1 MNNDPRQPRAA
12 LGMLSAVL
20 ILSVLLNFYQAEQV
34 NALENQAAAAYEKA
48 FFETVALMDGIGGNL
63 EKMMITGSAAMEQ
76 ELLGDISR
84 QADAAQDNLSLLP
97 SSIPSISG
105 ALKFVNQLGDY
116 ASVLSEQLAAGG
128 AVGDGDRKLLMTLQ
142 TGCTELNSIL
152 SELSGA
158 IQQGESPFADA
169 PELPEIAVPL
179 SSRTEPTVEY
189 PSLLYDGPFSDG
201 RDSSELKALDSTQ
214 YTAEQALELA
224 KNFIGTER
232 ILTIRVTGEGNTPVP
247 CWEISAH
254 VAEGELDLAITKQGG
269 QVVYMLLD
277 DDPDESRFSQAE
289 LIDLASGFLKSRG
302 YPETSVSYWSF
313 DDNLLTVNFAAMQ
326 DGVILYPD
334 LIKVQMSAQSGLTV
348 GFEALNYLTNHVRR
362 TDVVPDL
369 SAEEAQSLLGSAL
382 TVHTSR
388 LCIIPT
394 NSGEA
399 LCYEFSGVASGNQYL
414 VYIDAHT
421 GRERKIYRVIQDK
434 DGQLTVYA
442 PQANSR
448 S

>member
-1 MNNDPRQPRAA
+1 MNKDSRQPRAA

-20 ILSVLLNFYQAEQV
+20 ILSVLFNFYQAERV
-34 NALENQAAAAYEKA
+34 SALENQAAAAYEKA
-48 FFETVALMDGIGGNL
+48 FFETLTLMDGIGGNL
-63 EKMMITGSAAMEQ
+63 EKMMITGSASMEQ

-97 SSIPSISG
+97 ASIPSISG

-116 ASVLSEQLAAGG
+116 AAVLSEQLAAGG
-128 AVGDGDRKLLMTLQ
+128 AVGDEDRELLLTLHA
-142 TGCTELNSIL
+142 GCTELSSVLNEMSF
-152 SELSGA
+152 S
-158 IQQGESPFADA
+158 IQQGESPFADV

-179 SSRTEPTVEY
+179 SSRTEPAVEY
-189 PSLLYDGPFSDG
+189 PALLYDGPFSDG
-201 RDSSELKALDSTQ
+201 RDASELKALGRTQ
-214 YTAEQALELA
+214 YTAEQALDLA
-224 KNFIGTER
+224 KNFIGAER

-247 CWEISAH
+247 CWEISAQ
-254 VAEGELDLAITKQGG
+254 VAEGELELAVTKQGG

-326 DGVILYPD
+326 DGIVLYPD

-362 TDVVPDL
+362 TDVIPDL
-369 SAEEAQSLLGSAL
+369 SAEEAQALLGSAL
-382 TVHTSR
+382 TVQSSR

-399 LCYEFSGVASGNQYL
+399 LCYEFSGVSSGIQYL

-421 GRERKIYRVIQDK
+421 GQERKIYRVIQDK
-434 DGQLTVYA
+434 EGQLTVCA
-442 PQANSR
+442 PQANICS
-448 S
+448 